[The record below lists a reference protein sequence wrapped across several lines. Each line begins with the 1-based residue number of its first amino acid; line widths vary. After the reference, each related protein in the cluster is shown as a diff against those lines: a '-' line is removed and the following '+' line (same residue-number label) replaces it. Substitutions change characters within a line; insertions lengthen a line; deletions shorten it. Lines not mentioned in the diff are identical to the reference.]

1 MRKIVRRLTFS
12 VLLFLSGGPIL
23 ISPQAS
29 WAQDECAAQ
38 PVIIY
43 GDSLSPLVSDGGSV
57 MMKPLSCAGEIKR
70 GDLAV
75 FRTGARDKPVIKII
89 RALPGDHF
97 SVKGGVIRV
106 NKEVLTTSTG
116 VSFHLA
122 ERRTGILALY
132 EERYGGVI
140 PPNTYLMLGDNPA
153 GALDSSRIGLIHR
166 SDIIMVGG
174 ERKVK

>member
-1 MRKIVRRLTFS
+1 MQF
-12 VLLFLSGGPIL
+12 FLSGAMIL
-23 ISPQAS
+23 MSFQPAQ
-29 WAQDECAAQ
+29 AQDECAAQ

-43 GDSLSPLVSDGGSV
+43 GDSLSPLVSDGESV

-97 SVKGGVIRV
+97 SVKGGAIRV
-106 NKEVLTTSTG
+106 NKEDLTTSAG
-116 VSFHLA
+116 VPFHLA
-122 ERRTGILALY
+122 ERRTGILTLY

-140 PPNTYLMLGDNPA
+140 PPDTYLMLGDNPA

-166 SDIIMVGG
+166 SDIIMVGSK
-174 ERKVK
+174 EEAK